1 MSDLHCN
8 GPSLTRYGDIL
19 VSVFQ
24 NTMASGGKSADV
36 AARSKAYGSAIN
48 SWDEMTLR
56 DFLRLG
62 AKYLAVLNEIRT
74 CNDPERIRY
83 LKRYKLPAASISAF
97 LLTRDASVSPDKK
110 IRRYNSLMVL
120 DFDHLDDVEAAKKKL
135 SEVPW
140 FWYIGLSCSGRGLFG
155 IVPIATTDW
164 RMHKAYYIAL
174 EKEMAALGFKTDSAC
189 KDFGRLRFVSYD
201 ENPYVNEDCEV
212 YSLPDDDTGPD
223 SDNDDDAEDGTEPQR
238 SDKDAVVAKY
248 VEEWERKKL
257 SLDDYADW
265 IAFGMSLTSLG
276 ADGLGYF
283 KRISRFSKKYDEKKT
298 GKVFGDLQRKTE
310 RVGLGTFFY
319 KCQQYGVIPDCIPHY
334 ESIPFPVDVFPEK
347 IREIIRETGEHNHFP
362 PGYIAPAMLFVA
374 CMACGNAAV
383 VEIVNGWREKP
394 LLYLGIVGCRGT
406 NKTGSLEFAL
416 DPIRLKEDE
425 EYDNFVEAKQK
436 YEEELLKADKKKKK
450 PLVPPECKQFILDD
464 FTPES
469 IVRTHK
475 ANARGL
481 IVFQDELMGFISSFN
496 KYRSGSDEQMWTQ
509 LFAGRGVM
517 VNRVSTDPVKIND
530 TCIGIMGGIQPQML
544 REFARGKV
552 QNGFMDRWL
561 LSYPDKVPYPKFN
574 DKDISSQIRK
584 NWRQIVGRILDLPY
598 DETSRVIR
606 LSREAKRIYKEW
618 YDRLA
623 DQKNN
628 GSLAFAGMA
637 TKMEPYCGRLA
648 LGLEIIKYGCNE
660 GELKEISA
668 DSMRG
673 AINLCYY
680 FMACGLKAQKQFL
693 PSPTAEFT
701 TLQQIVYDELP
712 KSFDTSH
719 GLKIAED
726 LGMPERTF
734 KRWLGTSFF
743 KKISHG
749 FYEKR
754 FH

>member
-1 MSDLHCN
+1 MSKLQN
-8 GPSLTRYGDIL
+8 GGPSLIRYGDTL
-19 VSVFQ
+19 VSVFE
-24 NTMASGGKSADV
+24 NTMAGGSKSADV
-36 AARSKAYGSAIN
+36 AERSRMYDGALNTSN
-48 SWDEMTLR
+48 EMSLR

-62 AKYLAVLNEIRT
+62 VRYLAVLNEIRS
-74 CNDPERIRY
+74 CNDEKRIRF
-83 LKRYKLPAASISAF
+83 LKKYKLPAASISVF
-97 LLTRDASVSPDKK
+97 LTTRDKSVSPEDK
-110 IRRYNSLMVL
+110 IRQYNSLMVL
-120 DFDHLDDVEAAKKKL
+120 DFDHLDDVEAAKEKL
-135 SEVPW
+135 SRFPC
-140 FWYIGLSCSGRGLFG
+140 FWYIGLSCSGKGLFG
-155 IVPIATTDW
+155 IVPVATSDW
-164 RMHKAYYIAL
+164 KQHKAYYLAL
-174 EKEMAALGFKTDSAC
+174 KKEMAAMGFKTDDAC
-189 KDFGRLRFVSYD
+189 KDYGRLRFVSYD
-201 ENPYVNEDCEV
+201 EHPWVNEDCEV
-212 YSLPDDDTGPD
+212 FVLEDVDDDPDDEGRDAPD
-223 SDNDDDAEDGTEPQR
+223 GDMKPQREDNDNT
-238 SDKDAVVAKY
+238 VLKY
-248 VEEWERKKL
+248 VEQWERMKVP
-257 SLDDYADW
+257 LDEYSDW
-265 IAFGMSLTSLG
+265 IAMGMSLTSLG
-276 ADGLGYF
+276 DSGPDCF
-283 KRISRFSKKYDEKKT
+283 QRISRFSSKYDERQT
-298 GKVFGDLQRKTE
+298 EKVFLNLQQNTR

-334 ESIPFPVDVFPEK
+334 EPIPFPVEVFPGK
-347 IREIIRETGEHNHFP
+347 IQEIIQKTGEHNHFP

-374 CMACGNAAV
+374 CLACGNAAV

-425 EYDNFVEAKQK
+425 EYEAFVEAKQK
-436 YEEELLKADKKKKK
+436 YEEELMKADKKKKK
-450 PLVPPECKQFILDD
+450 PLVPPECKQYILDD

-475 ANARGL
+475 ANPRAL

-544 REFARGKV
+544 RDFARGKV

-584 NWRQIVGRILDLPY
+584 NWRQIVNRILDLPY
-598 DETSRVIR
+598 DEQSRIIR
-606 LSREAKRIYKEW
+606 LSKEAKRIYKEW

-719 GLKIAED
+719 GLKIAESM
-726 LGMPERTF
+726 GMPERTF